1 MSVRRIFFPIVS
13 VVLVLCLLSGVGCDL
28 ITDSPES
35 SEEEIA
41 SSGDNGI
48 TPISPDWEG
57 PSLNG
62 QSQTLASIADVVAM
76 VKPSVVAITVEI
88 VSFGFTEQGGGS
100 GWIIDESGI
109 IVTNA
114 HVVSQANSITVTL
127 DDGRVI
133 PVDMSTVAIDIQT
146 DLAVLKVDVDEL
158 LPAVAVGDSG
168 KLRIGDWVVA
178 IGNSLGFGTRAT
190 QGIVSRQDVTIQIK
204 DGILTGIIE
213 TDAAINLGNSGG
225 PLLNLAGE
233 VIGITNAKAWDT
245 TQAIEGVGYA
255 ISTTTA
261 MPIIQELINNG
272 YVVRPWLGVGTETVT
287 PTHVF
292 WYRLSVDEGVRIT
305 SVSSGSPADVAGLQP
320 GDVVVS
326 FRDVEVTTDYQMV
339 RAIHTA
345 EIGETVEIAYW
356 RGDNRYTT
364 RATLIE
370 SPPPGG

>member
-1 MSVRRIFFPIVS
+1 MSVRRIFFPIIS

-62 QSQTLASIADVVAM
+62 QSQTLARIADVVAM

-305 SVSSGSPADVAGLQP
+305 SVAPGSPADVAGLQQ

-326 FRDVEVTTDYQMV
+326 FGGVEVTTDYQMV

-345 EIGETVEIAYW
+345 EIGETVEIVYW
-356 RGDNRYTT
+356 RGDTRYTT

>member
-1 MSVRRIFFPIVS
+1 MSVRRIFFPIIL

-345 EIGETVEIAYW
+345 EIGETVEIVYW
-356 RGDNRYTT
+356 RGDTRYTT

>member
-1 MSVRRIFFPIVS
+1 
-13 VVLVLCLLSGVGCDL
+13 
-28 ITDSPES
+28 
-35 SEEEIA
+35 
-41 SSGDNGI
+41 
-48 TPISPDWEG
+48 
-57 PSLNG
+57 
-62 QSQTLASIADVVAM
+62 
-76 VKPSVVAITVEI
+76 
-88 VSFGFTEQGGGS
+88 
-100 GWIIDESGI
+100 
-109 IVTNA
+109 
-114 HVVSQANSITVTL
+114 
-127 DDGRVI
+127 
-133 PVDMSTVAIDIQT
+133 MSTVAIDIQT

-292 WYRLSVDEGVRIT
+292 WYRLSVDYQRI
-305 SVSSGSPADVAGLQP
+305 
-320 GDVVVS
+320 
-326 FRDVEVTTDYQMV
+326 FR
-339 RAIHTA
+339 
-345 EIGETVEIAYW
+345 
-356 RGDNRYTT
+356 
-364 RATLIE
+364 
-370 SPPPGG
+370 